1 MKDSAVSKAPFEVGE
16 RIAPLQ
22 LLGWDYVG
30 LSGIPD
36 QPHASRRYI
45 KGMWGLE
52 LNALSNKKRP
62 ARILSLRTES
72 EDRRW
77 WTERSTQL
85 QSCS

>member
-1 MKDSAVSKAPFEVGE
+1 MKDSVVSNAPFEVGE
-16 RIAPLQ
+16 RVAPLQ
-22 LLGWDYVG
+22 LLGWNYVG

-45 KGMWGLE
+45 KGMWVLE

-62 ARILSLRTES
+62 ARILSLRTEA

-77 WTERSTQL
+77 WAERSTQL
-85 QSCS
+85 QSCN